1 MDDLKPHH
9 IWHEERRASIMP
21 VQYPAFK
28 PEAFSTWRLVGS
40 RWFPVG
46 PVPKPSPFAVLP
58 LRFKTATGPTTVNP
72 KSPDIPEDVD
82 ITTYFSALRIVFP
95 GDNVEEGIDH
105 GSTFVALDKKYPG
118 LIKQGSQ
125 GGDVIFT
132 IPLID
137 LKIVEDNAVDITP

>member
-1 MDDLKPHH
+1 MRA
-9 IWHEERRASIMP
+9 RRSRQSLANGPADVAILEVSDTGKGIPPDVEKRLFDPFFTTKEKGTGLGLAIAARM
-21 VQYPAFK
+21 VEMNGGTLQYQ
-28 PEAFSTWRLVGS
+28 TR
-40 RWFPVG
+40 
-46 PVPKPSPFAVLP
+46 
-58 LRFKTATGPTTVNP
+58 
-72 KSPDIPEDVD
+72 
-82 ITTYFSALRIVFP
+82 
-95 GDNVEEGIDH
+95 IDH